1 MNKPYVTAAVLAAGL
16 GSRLSLEQTKQKID
30 LLGKSIV
37 RRAVEI
43 FDKSLLVDDIIV
55 VVRQEEEDFIKND
68 LSGIR
73 KPHKLVIGGD
83 FRAQSAK
90 NAFLALNPEAEFIAI
105 HDAARCITDLSDI
118 ENVIKDAFLYGAAS
132 ASREVIDTAKEIR
145 QYDNNVKIIFL
156 TSSAEFAVQSYT
168 VGAFFYQMKPIW
180 EERFYR
186 LMDSV
191 LSECKKVQECSLILR
206 CKTGIAR
213 IELDKL
219 EYCEVIGRTLF
230 FYLEGG
236 KVLESVGR
244 LDDLHNQLEL

>member
-55 VVRQEEEDFIKND
+55 VVRQEEEDFIKNE

-132 ASREVIDTAKEIR
+132 ASREVIDTVKEIDGGFIR
-145 QYDNNVKIIFL
+145 LTLSRDALRFVETPQVFSREIYKKALDAAGELDASITDDNMLVEKIGARVFL
-156 TSSAEFAVQSYT
+156 TKMQKENIKITTKSDVSYAEFLL
-168 VGAFFYQMKPIW
+168 K
-180 EERFYR
+180 
-186 LMDSV
+186 
-191 LSECKKVQECSLILR
+191 
-206 CKTGIAR
+206 
-213 IELDKL
+213 
-219 EYCEVIGRTLF
+219 
-230 FYLEGG
+230 
-236 KVLESVGR
+236 GR
-244 LDDLHNQLEL
+244 LSDE